1 MNKNNKHAKT
11 QTQSQSSTPKTLV
24 ESTVITQELTH
35 RSEDR
40 PSVHTRISW
49 GAIAAGVALAL
60 SLQFLLGILGA
71 ATGLSISDKV
81 TGTTLQ
87 NGALIWAIL
96 TTITALFVGGV
107 VVSLLTAGENKMEA
121 FLSGI
126 VMWSVFFA
134 VLLFLGTSGVRG
146 GINALAGI
154 SDATRTANAPGWDV
168 AAREAGVSDAQIAE
182 WRQKTNQVA
191 EKARD
196 PQTQKE
202 AADAATRV
210 TWYAFFAAWV
220 SMIAAA
226 GGAILG
232 AGPTFRVVQITG
244 SRRIIT
250 TGADNYA
257 STSVPVGSY

>member
-1 MNKNNKHAKT
+1 MNKNNNKHNKN
-11 QTQSQSSTPKTLV
+11 QSQNNNPRPV
-24 ESTVITQELTH
+24 MENTVTTQDLTN
-35 RSEDR
+35 REDR
-40 PSVHTRISW
+40 SSVHTRISW

-60 SLQFLLGILGA
+60 SIQFLLGILGA

-87 NGALIWAIL
+87 NGAMIWAVL

-121 FLSGI
+121 FLSGV
-126 VMWSVFFA
+126 VMWAVFFA
-134 VLLFLGTSGVRG
+134 VLVFLGTAGVRG
-146 GINALAGI
+146 GITALAGI
-154 SDATRTANAPGWDV
+154 SDATRTANAPAWDV
-168 AAREAGVSDAQIAE
+168 AAREAGVSDAQINE

-191 EKARD
+191 EQARD

-232 AGPTFRVVQITG
+232 AGPTFRVINVAG

-250 TGADNYA
+250 SGADTHA
-257 STSVPVGSY
+257 TSSVPVGSY